1 MRGYHPFNAK
11 KPCFDE
17 FLKDFGSFFIP
28 NITGD
33 HAGALLMTWVMK
45 FVCLVRNF
53 HLFK

>member
-17 FLKDFGSFFIP
+17 FSKDFGSFFIP

-33 HAGALLMTWVMK
+33 HADDMGNEICVFSK
-45 FVCLVRNF
+45 KYSSF
-53 HLFK
+53 